1 MNQKEITL
9 TVHQAYNAMFRFL
22 EKEYEQ
28 TQSDDIGA
36 LLGSMSLLED
46 GSPADPAVKDE
57 WSEAVAL
64 ALEGSV
70 HTTLNLDS
78 K

>member
-1 MNQKEITL
+1 
-9 TVHQAYNAMFRFL
+9 
-22 EKEYEQ
+22 
-28 TQSDDIGA
+28 
-36 LLGSMSLLED
+36 MSLLED